1 MAQIYASANKKLSSH
16 DSKDPTNGNEL
27 NKHS

>member
-1 MAQIYASANKKLSSH
+1 MAQNMQANKKLSSH
-16 DSKDPTNGNEL
+16 DSKDPTIGNEL